1 MLMTSSRTPRLQGQ
15 CGGVNREIVP
25 APALMALVAVLVAP
39 ISAGPRQVST
49 SPRTPNV
56 LLIVTDD
63 QGYGDLG
70 ATGNPHLSTPNLDR
84 LAGESVVFDRFFV
97 SPVCA
102 PTRASLLTG
111 RYHLR
116 TGTWGVTGGRET
128 MRGDEVTLAEV
139 LRARGY
145 RTGVFGKWHNG
156 AHVPSTP
163 RAQGFD
169 EFFGFRGGHWNLYFD
184 ADLERDGR
192 PVKTKGYIADVLAD
206 EALRFIERSRQQPFF
221 CYLAFN
227 TPHSPLQVPDKYY
240 DPFRRKGLNPTLA
253 SVYGMVANI
262 DDNVGR
268 LLARLDA
275 LGLRDNT
282 IVMYLSDNGPAGD
295 RYNAGMRGRKG
306 SVHEGGGRVPF
317 YLRWPARLQ
326 PRRVDRMAAHIDV
339 LPTVV
344 DLLEL
349 PAVDGK
355 PIDGR
360 SLRPLLEGQAEGW
373 TDRMLFTHQARP
385 DGPPNTYPGAV
396 RTEQYRLV
404 NEGKGWQLFD
414 MQSDPTQKT
423 DVAAANPTVVHRLS
437 AAYDAWFADVSRSAF
452 VRPPIEVGHESE
464 DAIQLEAPDARL
476 SGLAYKN
483 SRQGYAND
491 WIAGWTSTESTVSW
505 EIAVVRAGRYAVSL
519 SYVCE
524 KKDAGSKIRVSAGHA
539 STEAVVR
546 ATPIRPI
553 PLPHRDPDQYY
564 RSLVWSKLPAG
575 TLLLEEGRIRLEVR
589 ALTKPGEA
597 IMELKHVELRYLGR

>member
-1 MLMTSSRTPRLQGQ
+1 MHTSA
-15 CGGVNREIVP
+15 NRQWALLALVTVL
-25 APALMALVAVLVAP
+25 APA
-39 ISAGPRQVST
+39 ISAGLEQAPT
-49 SPRTPNV
+49 SPRAPNV

-70 ATGNPHLSTPNLDR
+70 ATGNPHLSTPNLDH
-84 LAGESVVFDRFFV
+84 LAGESVVFDRFFA

-139 LRARGY
+139 LRASGY
-145 RTGVFGKWHNG
+145 RTGAFGKWHNG

-184 ADLERDGR
+184 TELERNGR
-192 PVKTKGYIADVLAD
+192 PVKTTGYIADVLTD
-206 EALRFIERSRQQPFF
+206 EALRFIERNRKQPFF

-240 DPFRRKGLNPTLA
+240 EPFSRKGLNPTLA

-262 DDNVGR
+262 DDNIGR

-275 LGLRDNT
+275 LGLRDDT
-282 IVMYLSDNGPAGD
+282 IVMYMSDNGPAGD
-295 RYNAGMRGRKG
+295 RYNAGMRGSKG

-317 YLRWPARLQ
+317 YLRWPERLE
-326 PRRVDRMAAHIDV
+326 PRRVDRIAAHIDV

-344 DLLEL
+344 DLLGL
-349 PAVDGK
+349 PAPDSK

-360 SLRPLLEGQAEGW
+360 SLRPLLEGRTQGW

-385 DGPPNTYPGAV
+385 DRPPNSYPGAV
-396 RTEQYRLV
+396 RTQQYRLV
-404 NEGKGWQLFD
+404 NDGQGWQLFD
-414 MQSDPTQKT
+414 MEADPAQKI
-423 DVAAANPTVVHRLS
+423 DVAAAHPSVVDRLS

-452 VRPPIEVGHESE
+452 VRPPIEVGHASE
-464 DAIQLEAPDARL
+464 DPIHLEAPDARL
-476 SGLAYKN
+476 SALAYKN
-483 SRQGYAND
+483 SRPGYAND
-491 WIAGWTSTESTVSW
+491 WIAGWTSTDASAWW
-505 EIAVVRAGRYAVSL
+505 EIDVVRAGRYAVSL
-519 SYVCE
+519 SYVCKE
-524 KKDAGSKIRVSAGHA
+524 KDAGSKIRVSAGDA
-539 STEAVVR
+539 FTEAIVR

-564 RSLVWSKLPAG
+564 RSLVWSELPAG
-575 TLLLEEGRIRLEVR
+575 TLRLEEGRTRLQVR

-597 IMELKHVELRYLGR
+597 VMELKHVELRYLER

>member
-1 MLMTSSRTPRLQGQ
+1 M
-15 CGGVNREIVP
+15 VA
-25 APALMALVAVLVAP
+25 APALMALAAMLTGATSDDGGQAAP
-39 ISAGPRQVST
+39 PTRA
-49 SPRTPNV
+49 PNV
-56 LLIVTDD
+56 VLIVTDD

-70 ATGNPHLSTPNLDR
+70 GTGNPHLSTPSLDR
-84 LAGESVVFDRFFV
+84 LARESVVFDRFFV

-128 MRGDEVTLAEV
+128 MRGDELTLAEL
-139 LRARGY
+139 LRVRGY
-145 RTGVFGKWHNG
+145 RTGAFGKWHNG
-156 AHVPSTP
+156 AHVPNTP

-184 ADLERDGR
+184 TELERDGR
-192 PVKTKGYIADVLAD
+192 PVKTKGYIADVLTD
-206 EALRFIERSRQQPFF
+206 EAVRFIEGSRKGPFF

-227 TPHSPLQVPDKYY
+227 TPHSPLQVPDEYY
-240 DPFRRKGLNPTLA
+240 DSFRQKGLDPTLA

-262 DDNVGR
+262 DANVGR

-275 LGLRDNT
+275 LGLRDDT

-326 PRRVDRMAAHIDV
+326 PGRVDRIAAHIDV
-339 LPTVV
+339 LPTLV
-344 DLLEL
+344 DLLGL
-349 PAVDGK
+349 PAPDDR
-355 PIDGR
+355 PLDGR
-360 SLRPLLEGQAEGW
+360 SLRPLLEGRAEGW
-373 TDRMLFTHQARP
+373 ADRMLFTHQARP

-396 RTEQYRLV
+396 RTQQYRLV

-414 MQSDPTQKT
+414 MASDPGQAT
-423 DVAAANPTVVHRLS
+423 DVAAANPSVVDRLS

-452 VRPPIEVGHESE
+452 VRPPIEVGHASE
-464 DAIQLEAPDARL
+464 NPIQLEAPDARL

-491 WIAGWTSTESTVSW
+491 WIAGWTSTDATASW
-505 EIAVVRAGRYAVSL
+505 EIAVVRAGRYDVSFAL
-519 SYVCE
+519 VCE
-524 KKDAGSKIRVSAGHA
+524 EKDAGAKIRVRAGSA

-564 RSLVWSKLPAG
+564 RSLVWSTLPAG
-575 TLLLEEGRIRLEVR
+575 TLRLEEGRARLEVR
-589 ALTKPGEA
+589 ALTKPGETV
-597 IMELKHVELRYLGR
+597 MELKHVELRFVGP